1 MAEYLEPGTRAPDF
15 EAHDQ
20 DGRVVRLGDLAG
32 RPVVLYFYPADETF
46 GCTREA
52 CAFRDEF
59 EDFRQLGATVLGVS
73 PQDESSH
80 RAFRAHHGLTFSLLA
95 DPTRTI
101 INAYRANGLLGL
113 TKRVTYVIGPD
124 GTILDVIHPSDPKR
138 HSREALRVLEEH
150 VGHGPTEPSPP
161 AR

>member
-1 MAEYLEPGTRAPDF
+1 MAEFLERGTKAPDF
-15 EAHDQ
+15 EGRDQ
-20 DGRVVRLGDLAG
+20 DGNLVRLSGFAG

-59 EDFRQLGATVLGVS
+59 DDFRKAEAVVLGVS
-73 PQDESSH
+73 PQGESSH
-80 RAFRAHHGLTFSLLA
+80 RAFRDRHGLNFPLLA
-95 DPTRTI
+95 DPERTVI
-101 INAYRANGLLGL
+101 KAYRAAGLLGL

-124 GTILDVIHPSDPKR
+124 GTILDVVHPPDPKR

-150 VGHGPTEPSPP
+150 RGHGATEPSPS